1 VIAKDARRLDVL
13 CYRIFL
19 SHKVLLSTEKY
30 LALHQIV
37 DTAMKKLEAEVGPI
51 VGDGNIGRGIVSRL
65 TCGAEVQSLC
75 AQALDAMESLFSVAS
90 PPNSQFQRKL

>member
-19 SHKVLLSTEKY
+19 SHKVLVSTEKY
-30 LALHQIV
+30 LVLHQIV

-65 TCGAEVQSLC
+65 TCGAEVQTLC
-75 AQALDAMESLFSVAS
+75 AQALDAMESLFS
-90 PPNSQFQRKL
+90 SQFQRKL